1 MAASALASATG
12 PRTTASETVVASAIF
27 PERSMTLASG
37 ATIDLGG
44 TNLAANALNLGFE
57 PLFVSGSGVGGL
69 GAVVNTGSNNQQNAI
84 QVMTLTGDTV
94 WGGAPAGGTANG
106 RWDIRGTLGGLASNG
121 GTNAI
126 LSTGGNAYNITKIS
140 LNQIQLAGPRV
151 DPALNNINV
160 LAGTLGIQGSIT
172 SLGNPAATILFS
184 NATFHFFQVSNVLNK
199 VCILRDGAVL
209 NNNNGSN
216 VFGGPI
222 TIIGSNRFDIGGVSM
237 VLTNVISGTGI
248 VAKVNGTAPLLLSAS
263 NTFSGR
269 TLVSNGNLVL
279 TNNGSIS
286 VCSNITDNAT
296 IDATVRTDK
305 TLTLASGQTLN
316 GTGNILGNL
325 VASSGSIVAPGLSI
339 GTLTATNGTVL
350 LAAGSTTVMEVNRT
364 NSTTS
369 DLLRGTTNMTY
380 GGTLSI
386 VNVGPGLQ
394 AGDSFKLFAAT
405 NYLNSFSS
413 ITPSQPGLGLRW
425 DTSAL
430 NSLSTAGGTLKVV
443 ALPRPG
449 VSNIVQSGSNVILGG
464 TNGTAGFSYRVLS
477 TSNVGSALN
486 TWTILGTNTF
496 DVNGN
501 FQFTSGVTNQQQYFA
516 IQAL

>member
-1 MAASALASATG
+1 VLTNNGSISVCSNITDN
-12 PRTTASETVVASAIF
+12 
-27 PERSMTLASG
+27 